1 MIDDLLDLI
10 TEANILVISAEH
22 IDNIDTL
29 LKTNHYEK
37 VQCTH
42 DFQMAMELYLA
53 NPPDLIIISSLAN
66 LTATELTN
74 KLDTFASTDT
84 LPPVLL
90 INDNK
95 NQPPAIDTNI
105 KDFVSLPIDKNELL
119 FRIHRILTSHLAHQ
133 ELQDYNESIIT
144 TIEQQSIELKES
156 QLEVIECL
164 GYAAEFRD
172 SETGMH
178 TIRVGHYS
186 QCLAKAMGMNDK
198 EAESLLYSAP
208 MHDVGKIGIPD
219 KILLKPGR
227 LEGDEWKIMKQ
238 HTTIGESILNRSNNK
253 LLQQASIIALNHHE
267 KWNGS
272 GYPRGLEGSDI
283 HLYGRIVA
291 IVDVFDALTMERPYK
306 KAWTIDKALGLIN
319 SESGEHFDPTL
330 VDLFNENFHKILMI
344 KNDYADSADNTNDNL
359 LTEYLSH
366 HQN

>member
-1 MIDDLLDLI
+1 MIDDLLDLV
-10 TEANILVISAEH
+10 TEASILIISEEYL
-22 IDNIDTL
+22 DNISTL
-29 LKTNHYEK
+29 LKTNHYQN
-37 VQCTH
+37 VQCT
-42 DFQMAMELYLA
+42 DNFQTAMELYLA
-53 NPPDLIIISSLAN
+53 NPPDLIIISSLVN
-66 LTATELTN
+66 LSSTELTN
-74 KLDTFASTDT
+74 KLETFDSTGT
-84 LPPVLL
+84 LPPILL
-90 INDNK
+90 INDK
-95 NQPPAIDTNI
+95 NQSPAIDTAI
-105 KDFVSLPIDKNELL
+105 KDFVNSPIDNNELL
-119 FRIHRILTSHLAHQ
+119 FRIHHLLTSHLSHK
-133 ELQDYNESIIT
+133 ELQTYNQSIIN
-144 TIEQQSIELKES
+144 TIEQRSLELKES
-156 QLEVIECL
+156 QIEVIECL

-219 KILLKPGR
+219 NILLKPGK
-227 LEGDEWKIMKQ
+227 LLDDEWKIMKQ

-306 KAWTIDKALGLIN
+306 KAWTIDDALGLIN
-319 SESGEHFDPTL
+319 SESGEHFDPAL
-330 VDLFNENFHKILMI
+330 VDLFNENLHKILMI
-344 KNDYADSADNTNDNL
+344 KNEYADTIESTNSKL
-359 LTEYLSH
+359 LSEYLSH
-366 HQN
+366 QG

>member
-1 MIDDLLDLI
+1 MIDDLLDLT
-10 TEANILVISAEH
+10 TEASILVIAAEH
-22 IDNIDTL
+22 LDTIASL
-29 LKTNHYEK
+29 LKANHYQK
-37 VQCTH
+37 VQYTC
-42 DFQMAMELYLA
+42 DFQTAMELYLA
-53 NPPDLIIISSLAN
+53 STPDLIIISTLAN
-66 LTATELTN
+66 LTSSELTN
-74 KLDTFASTDT
+74 KLVTFDPTNV

-90 INDNK
+90 INDDT
-95 NQPPAIDTNI
+95 NQSPAIDSII
-105 KDFVSLPIDKNELL
+105 KDFISLPIDNNELL
-119 FRIHRILTSHLAHQ
+119 FRTHRLLTSHLSHK
-133 ELQDYNESIIT
+133 ELQNYNQLIID
-144 TIEQQSIELKES
+144 TIEQRSLELKES
-156 QLEVIECL
+156 QIELIECL

-198 EAESLLYSAP
+198 EGESLLYSAP

-219 KILLKPGR
+219 KILLKPGK
-227 LEGDEWKIMKQ
+227 LCDDEWEVMKQ

-306 KAWTIDKALGLIN
+306 KAWTINNAIGLIN
-319 SESGEHFDPTL
+319 SESGEHFDPAL
-330 VDLFNENFHKILMI
+330 VDLFNENLHKILMI
-344 KNDYADSADNTNDNL
+344 KNEYADSAENKNDNL
-359 LTEYLSH
+359 LSDFLSH
-366 HQN
+366 